1 MIESRFDVVTGDQ
14 LELLTARPLPG
25 ASRVPAVSV
34 VYRDVYLDTN
44 DEQLERRGV
53 TCRLRVGSDDTR
65 VLSVFVGVPDDAAPP
80 RRYDA
85 RVDSAD
91 PRVVVAGNSQPARRL
106 AALVDVRL
114 LEVRL
119 ELQIERVKRIVE
131 HDMLRRPSVQ
141 VFYDRVEV
149 RSTASSRAFHQVTVV
164 ADHSR
169 PAFAALCAA
178 FEEDAGLRPI
188 AAGTRER
195 AQLLLKWMM
204 REERGRAAQ
213 YEAGV
218 ALILTRGD
226 RVALSANA
234 GVLFLPFERGTG
246 VGVARTLLDRW
257 TTASNT
263 DVRLLGKMS
272 AIGPLPAIEVW
283 TAEVP
288 AAATMTESAGEAL
301 WLTRAEALQQAAN
314 LDANGLAALA
324 VAIRAG
330 LLAPGTTLDHP
341 APRQSITT
349 SAIPGDPDTGAE
361 PHVLN
366 SETSILAFTARVL
379 ELAED
384 LRNPLGERLRFL
396 SIVAANLDEFFMVRV
411 AGIKRAGAEQT
422 EERGADGLTPEQQ
435 LELIALHARSLV
447 ARHYRCYDAC
457 IAEAVGHGARMAQ
470 WSELDAHQRAE
481 LRAAVRE
488 MMPSLTPLAM
498 TLSPGH
504 PFPRLR
510 HLCLSLAVV
519 FVDRPGSTPHF
530 AQVEL
535 PEDTARFIPVPG
547 ASAVIPVEELIRANI
562 DLLYPS
568 SVVEQTY
575 AFRVTRGTDLDLH
588 EDRSASLIQE
598 IERAARQRFEQPV
611 VRVEVEQA
619 MPAVLRD
626 VVMRELRREQGGAGL
641 EARDI
646 YEVAGPLDLTCLS
659 DLPLSEDPRLW
670 FPPFRGGDPLP
681 AGKSIWE
688 SIDEGDR
695 LCHHPFDSYD
705 ATVVRFFREAAA
717 DPAVTAIKMTVYR
730 ADEESPIMGA
740 LVDAAAAGKDVI
752 VFVELKARFDEERNV
767 GWARRMEA
775 AGGRVVHGL
784 VGVKTHAKVAL
795 VVRKNGHGHRRYVHA
810 GTGNYNSQ
818 TAKRYT
824 DLSLLTA
831 NEQVA
836 ADVQDLFNELTG
848 RSRPPER
855 LTHGCLISP
864 RQLLPELVSRIERE
878 AAHARAGRGGRIR
891 MKLNGLSDPD
901 IVTALVRAS
910 QDGVK
915 VELIVRGVCTLR
927 PGLPGVTGN
936 ITIIC
941 AMGRFL
947 EHSRII
953 HFANAGTP
961 EYFIGS
967 ADMRPR
973 NLRRRVELMVPV
985 TAPAGQAELDRL
997 LELYLKDPTAWVLGA
1012 DGEYVRRRANG
1023 VGAQDGLLSREA
1035 SFAGVGPS

>member
-1 MIESRFDVVTGDQ
+1 
-14 LELLTARPLPG
+14 
-25 ASRVPAVSV
+25 
-34 VYRDVYLDTN
+34 
-44 DEQLERRGV
+44 
-53 TCRLRVGSDDTR
+53 
-65 VLSVFVGVPDDAAPP
+65 
-80 RRYDA
+80 
-85 RVDSAD
+85 
-91 PRVVVAGNSQPARRL
+91 
-106 AALVDVRL
+106 VRL

-119 ELQIERVKRIVE
+119 ELRIERLQRIVE
-131 HDMLRRPSVQ
+131 LDVLRRPRVQ
-141 VFYDRVEV
+141 VVYDRVEV
-149 RSTASSRAFHQVTVV
+149 RSTSSSRAFHQVTVV
-164 ADHSR
+164 ADRRR
-169 PAFAALCAA
+169 PSFIALCAA
-178 FEEDAGLRPI
+178 LEEEGGLRPI

-204 REERGRAAQ
+204 REERGRATQ
-213 YEAGV
+213 FEAGV
-218 ALILTRGD
+218 ALVLTRGD
-226 RVALSANA
+226 RIALSDAA

-257 TTASNT
+257 TTASST
-263 DVRLLGKMS
+263 DVRLLGKVT

-288 AAATMTESAGEAL
+288 PAATMTETAGQAV
-301 WLTRAEALQQAAN
+301 WLTRAEALQQAVS
-314 LDANGLAALA
+314 LDANGLAALSVA
-324 VAIRAG
+324 VRAG
-330 LLAPGTTLDHP
+330 LLAPGTSLDHP

-349 SAIPGDPDTGAE
+349 SAIADAIEPGAE
-361 PHVLN
+361 PYVIN

-384 LRNPLGERLRFL
+384 VRNPLGERLRFL
-396 SIVAANLDEFFMVRV
+396 SIVAANVDEFFMVRV
-411 AGIKRAGAEQT
+411 AGIKRAAAEQS
-422 EERGADGLTPEQQ
+422 EERGADGLTMEQQ
-435 LELIALHARSLV
+435 LELIALHARSLI
-447 ARHYRCYDAC
+447 ARQYRCYWAC
-457 IAEAVGHGARMAQ
+457 VAEAVGHGARMAE
-470 WSELDAHQRAE
+470 WSELDALQRAE
-481 LRAAVRE
+481 LRAVVKE

-530 AQVEL
+530 AQVEI
-535 PEDTARFIPVPG
+535 PEDTPRFIAVPG
-547 ASAVIPVEELIRANI
+547 TNAVIAIEELVRANI

-575 AFRVTRGTDLDLH
+575 TFRVTRGTDLDLH

-598 IERAARQRFEQPV
+598 IERAARERFEQPV

-626 VVMRELRREQGGAGL
+626 VVMRELRREQGGGAL
-641 EARDI
+641 EARDL
-646 YEVAGPLDLTCLS
+646 YEVDGPLDLTCLS
-659 DLPLSEDPRLW
+659 ELPLSEDARLW
-670 FPPFRGGDPLP
+670 FPPFRGIDPLP
-681 AGKSIWE
+681 ADKSVWDT
-688 SIDEGDR
+688 IDEGDR

-717 DPAVTAIKMTVYR
+717 DPAVSAIKMTVYR
-730 ADEESPIMGA
+730 ADDDSPIMGA
-740 LVDAAAAGKDVI
+740 LIDAAAAGKDVI

-767 GWARRMEA
+767 GWAKRMEA

-795 VVRKNGHGHRRYVHA
+795 VVRRNGHGHRRYVHA
-810 GTGNYNSQ
+810 GTGNYNTQ

-824 DLSLLTA
+824 DLSLFTA
-831 NEQVA
+831 SEPVV

-864 RQLLPELVSRIERE
+864 HQLLPELLSRIERE

-901 IVTALVRAS
+901 VVDALVRAS

-927 PGLPGVTGN
+927 SGLPGVTDN
-936 ITIIC
+936 ITIVC

-947 EHSRII
+947 EHSRIL
-953 HFANAGTP
+953 HFANAGAD
-961 EYFIGS
+961 ELFIGS

-985 TAPAGQAELDRL
+985 TDLASRAALDQLLDR
-997 LELYLKDPTAWVLGA
+997 YLKDPTAWVLGP
-1012 DGEYVRRRANG
+1012 DGEYVRRRAG
-1023 VGAQDGLLSREA
+1023 GQGAQDALLA
-1035 SFAGVGPS
+1035 SGEPSPARYRGVPATVT